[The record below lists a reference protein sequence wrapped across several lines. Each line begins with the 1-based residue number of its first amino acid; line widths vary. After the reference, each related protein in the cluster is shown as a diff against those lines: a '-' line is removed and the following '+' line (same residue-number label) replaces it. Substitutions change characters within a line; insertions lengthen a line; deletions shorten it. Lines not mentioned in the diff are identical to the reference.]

1 MAETYVLALDQGT
14 TSSRAMVFDREGRV
28 RGMAQQEFPQLTPQ
42 PAHVVHDPEAI
53 WQSQLKVAREALAH
67 AEVSPDQV
75 AAIGVTN
82 QRETTVVWD
91 RETGRPI
98 DHAIVWQSRITEPIC
113 VRLRAEGMEE
123 TVRRKTGLPI
133 DPYFSATKIRHLLDQ
148 HPGAQARAERGELLF
163 GTIDTFLIWRLSGGA
178 LHITDVSNASRTM
191 LVDLQTCQWDDELL
205 SALNIPRAMLPE
217 IRSSSEVYGACRE
230 EQLGAAIPIGGVA
243 GDQQAATFGQACFER
258 GEGKNTYGTGAF
270 LLVNTGHHPV
280 HSRHRLLTTVGWRIG
295 DQTTYCL
302 EGAVFVAGAVVQWLR
317 DGLEILESAEEVE
330 TLARQVDDTG
340 GVTFVPAFTGL
351 GAPYWDPQARGLII
365 GLGRHVRRS
374 HVARAALE
382 SIAWQTRDVVA
393 AMNEDAPEPLVRL
406 RVDGGAARNNLLLQ
420 MQADIL
426 GIPVDRPAQTE
437 TTALGAAY
445 LAGLAVGYWPS
456 LDDIRHHWTLERV
469 FDPQWTEGERRR
481 GIQRWEAAVER
492 ARGWAGATPE
502 AE

>member
-1 MAETYVLALDQGT
+1 MAEKFVLALDQGT
-14 TSSRAMVFDREGRV
+14 TSSRAMVFDREGHV
-28 RGMAQQEFPQLTPQ
+28 RSMAQQEFPQLTPE
-42 PAHVVHDPEAI
+42 PAHVAHDPEAI
-53 WQSQLKVAREALAH
+53 WQSQLKVARQALAK

-75 AAIGVTN
+75 AAVGVTN

-91 RETGRPI
+91 RGTGRPI

-113 VRLRAEGMEE
+113 ARLRADGMEE

-148 HPGAQARAERGELLF
+148 HPGAQGRAERGELLF
-163 GTIDTFLIWRLSGGA
+163 GTIDTFLLWRLSGGA

-191 LVDLQTCQWDDELL
+191 LVDLESCQWDEELL

-217 IRSSSEVYGACRE
+217 IRSSSEVYGDCCE
-230 EQLGAAIPIGGVA
+230 EHLGAAIPIGGVA
-243 GDQQAATFGQACFER
+243 GDQQAATFGQACFEV

-270 LLVNTGHHPV
+270 LLVNTGNRPV
-280 HSRHRLLTTVGWRIG
+280 HSRHRLLTTIGWRIG
-295 DQTTYCL
+295 DRTTYCL

-317 DGLEILESAEEVE
+317 DGLEILESAEEIE
-330 TLARQVDDTG
+330 SLAREVEDTA

-365 GLGRHVRRS
+365 GLGRHVRRP
-374 HVARAALE
+374 HLARAALE
-382 SIAWQTRDVVA
+382 AIAWQTCDVVA
-393 AMNEDAPEPLVRL
+393 AMNEDAPEPLARL
-406 RVDGGAARNNLLLQ
+406 RVDGGAARNSLLLQ

-456 LDDIRHHWTLERV
+456 LEDIRHHWTLERV
-469 FDPQWTEGERRR
+469 FEPGWTELERRR
-481 GIQRWEAAVER
+481 GIERWKAAVER
-492 ARGWAGATPE
+492 ARGWANATP
-502 AE
+502 AAQ